1 MMLMGCSDP
10 VYAKFHGLK
19 ISEKTQI
26 EEIESF
32 ANSFA
37 YWPESVE
44 DLREILA
51 HNQGR
56 LLPFIEM
63 ARYFFNSEKGIYEW
77 RDITALKQALGH
89 EKIIITLD
97 EPLWHIRM
105 ECIAGKQAAC
115 SEIAIN
121 YKTTQAI
128 FTRLKYELGYQMAHI
143 EAYQELNLQKEKAP
157 DKNVIMIRSADH
169 VAFDCYGHFDDC
181 GGRPQMEYGQWVY
194 DTIKGTGKKMLL
206 IPGAFDFDGVIQQ
219 LHDYFHVYNLYP
231 DVFSGIGV
239 FTWGDSNGI
248 KGARNYP
255 EIAAEVE
262 KLMYEI
268 NQ

>member
-1 MMLMGCSDP
+1 MILGCGDP
-10 VYAKFHGLK
+10 VHAKFQGLK
-19 ISEKTQI
+19 IADKNQI
-26 EEIESF
+26 EEIEHF

-37 YWPESVE
+37 YWPQSTD
-44 DLREILA
+44 DLKDILN

-56 LLPFIEM
+56 LLPWIEM

-77 RDITALKQALGH
+77 RDITELKRVLGQ
-89 EKIIITLD
+89 EKIVIALD
-97 EPLWHIRM
+97 EPLWYVRRA
-105 ECIAGKQAAC
+105 CTDGKVEAC

-143 EAYQELNLQKEKAP
+143 EAYQELNLQKQARP
-157 DKNVIMIRSADH
+157 NKNVIMIKSADH
-169 VAFDCYGHFDDC
+169 VAFDCYGHFDSC
-181 GGRPQMEYGQWVY
+181 GGRPQTEYGQWVY

-219 LHDYFHVYNLYP
+219 LHDYFDIYKHNQ
-231 DVFSGIGV
+231 DIFSGLGV

-262 KLMYEI
+262 RLMLEI
-268 NQ
+268 K

>member
-1 MMLMGCSDP
+1 MLLGCSDT

-19 ISEKTQI
+19 ISDKTQI
-26 EEIESF
+26 EEIEGF

-37 YWPESVE
+37 YWPSSVD
-44 DLREILA
+44 DLREILEY
-51 HNQGR
+51 NQGR

-77 RDITALKQALGH
+77 RDITELKQALGH
-89 EKIIITLD
+89 EKIVITLD
-97 EPLWHIRM
+97 EPLWHVRTA
-105 ECIAGKQAAC
+105 CNSGKTYAC
-115 SEIAIN
+115 AEINLN

-143 EAYQELNLQKEKAP
+143 EAYQELNLQKQAYP
-157 DKNVIMIRSADH
+157 DRNVIVIKSADH
-169 VAFDCYGHFDDC
+169 VAFDCYGHFDNC

-206 IPGAFDFDGVIQQ
+206 VPGAFDFDGVIQQ
-219 LHDYFHVYNLYP
+219 LRDYFYTYKSYL
-231 DVFSGIGV
+231 DTFSGLGV

-255 EIAAEVE
+255 DIAAEVK
-262 KLMYEI
+262 KLMMELRE
-268 NQ
+268 